1 MSNSTPA
8 TGNEKKKSKGKRSPC
23 SPSRVLHIRQIP
35 NGVTGAE
42 VVSLGL
48 PFGKVTNLLMLRRK
62 GQAFLEMASV
72 DAAVSMVNYYTP
84 ATPHL
89 HNQPVYIQYSHY
101 KELRTD
107 NQHNQARPHHA
118 LQCANAVQH
127 GNLGITSALAAEGG
141 VLPSNGCVLRIV
153 VENVFC
159 PVTLDILYQIFS
171 KFGFVLKIVMFH
183 KNNQFQALL
192 QYADA
197 MHAYYA
203 KMSLDG
209 HCIYAGCCTLRIDF
223 SKLTDLTVKY
233 NNDRSRDF
241 TRIDLPFGDGQRT
254 MEASLSTP
262 FATQNTI
269 FPSYTG
275 PPGFAPALGF
285 PQGAGPSVLPVPGA
299 LGPFTVTTSAAPG
312 HMTIPGIPGNS
323 VLLVSNLNPEAITPY
338 GLFILFGVYGDV
350 HRVKIMFKKRGIAL
364 VQMADAT
371 QAQLA
376 INYLNGQRLYG
387 RVMHATF
394 SKYQTIQLPRKGQ
407 EDKGLTKDYSNSP
420 LHRFKNPCSKNF
432 QNIFPPSATLHL
444 SNIPPSVTVDDLK
457 NLFTSKGSTVKG
469 FKFFQAHLGLQSRI
483 AQCLETF
490 FKGEWTEGYCIMLQ
504 ACRSVVGYWFNFNT
518 AMVLPSAYLEN
529 IFIIVNRSIP
539 DVCATCHIHA
549 TCQQS
554 GGKSICICNYGFVG
568 NGRTHCQDKDECQIG
583 ASKIC
588 GNHTLCHNTHGS
600 FYCVCLDGYRASN
613 NNKTFIPN
621 DGTNCTDID
630 ECEESGLCGH
640 NARCVNTEGSY
651 MCYCNDGYKLETGE
665 RSFRQD
671 GDIVSCKGVDCG
683 APPYVS
689 NARPTSVNATTYR
702 SEVTYD
708 CDHGYLMAGGS
719 GTAVCNARGQWD
731 GPDLVC
737 KEVDCGKPLLIPHTT
752 MTWDNST
759 TLRSRVYYHCKE
771 GYYFNGDRNFSE
783 CTIDQSW
790 ENITYVCQEEEL
802 FSNLSIFNETC
813 VRWQR
818 KNGRMGVQE
827 TYTFHILGQRLDEK
841 IFSEDVI
848 FNISTS
854 EDNPKVCLDLDSGSN
869 YVVNIT
875 TISSANITVSVT
887 VAIQTKVKEAFNNVL
902 IFNDT
907 CLKWRR
913 NVRGTDVED
922 KYSFHVQGQRW
933 YQKNFFHEM
942 TFELSTHKQAPEVCL
957 DLQPGTNY
965 SINISMVAL
974 NFSLLVSM
982 TTQITDPPFPE
993 VEFVAVK
1000 GSAPLL
1006 RLRKAEDQNGPISL
1020 YQVIVLPLD
1029 LQSTFICDSF
1039 AAASFFSNTTDIKGY
1054 VAAEFRAKDVA
1065 DNMSIALGDRHYYG
1079 KFYNAPLKLGEEYC
1093 VFLKIISE
1101 WNKVRTQSCAV
1112 WAQIKNLSP
1121 TLQYMTAVGLG
1132 SVAAVCLIL
1141 FLSFSVSRSCLRSS
1155 VHPPAAAVACEA
1167 VRLST
1172 TVDVAQAGI
1181 ASSFPETESVS
1192 LL

>member
-1 MSNSTPA
+1 
-8 TGNEKKKSKGKRSPC
+8 
-23 SPSRVLHIRQIP
+23 
-35 NGVTGAE
+35 
-42 VVSLGL
+42 
-48 PFGKVTNLLMLRRK
+48 
-62 GQAFLEMASV
+62 
-72 DAAVSMVNYYTP
+72 
-84 ATPHL
+84 
-89 HNQPVYIQYSHY
+89 
-101 KELRTD
+101 
-107 NQHNQARPHHA
+107 
-118 LQCANAVQH
+118 
-127 GNLGITSALAAEGG
+127 
-141 VLPSNGCVLRIV
+141 
-153 VENVFC
+153 
-159 PVTLDILYQIFS
+159 
-171 KFGFVLKIVMFH
+171 
-183 KNNQFQALL
+183 
-192 QYADA
+192 
-197 MHAYYA
+197 
-203 KMSLDG
+203 
-209 HCIYAGCCTLRIDF
+209 
-223 SKLTDLTVKY
+223 
-233 NNDRSRDF
+233 
-241 TRIDLPFGDGQRT
+241 
-254 MEASLSTP
+254 
-262 FATQNTI
+262 
-269 FPSYTG
+269 
-275 PPGFAPALGF
+275 
-285 PQGAGPSVLPVPGA
+285 
-299 LGPFTVTTSAAPG
+299 
-312 HMTIPGIPGNS
+312 
-323 VLLVSNLNPEAITPY
+323 
-338 GLFILFGVYGDV
+338 
-350 HRVKIMFKKRGIAL
+350 
-364 VQMADAT
+364 
-371 QAQLA
+371 
-376 INYLNGQRLYG
+376 
-387 RVMHATF
+387 
-394 SKYQTIQLPRKGQ
+394 
-407 EDKGLTKDYSNSP
+407 
-420 LHRFKNPCSKNF
+420 
-432 QNIFPPSATLHL
+432 
-444 SNIPPSVTVDDLK
+444 
-457 NLFTSKGSTVKG
+457 
-469 FKFFQAHLGLQSRI
+469 
-483 AQCLETF
+483 
-490 FKGEWTEGYCIMLQ
+490 
-504 ACRSVVGYWFNFNT
+504 
-518 AMVLPSAYLEN
+518 
-529 IFIIVNRSIP
+529 

-554 GGKSICICNYGFVG
+554 GGKSVCICNYGFVG

-630 ECEESGLCGH
+630 ECEDSGLCGH

-665 RSFRQD
+665 HSFRQD
-671 GDIVSCKGVDCG
+671 GNIVSCKEIGCGSPPEMKHGYIVGNYSLLPGSAVHYECQEGFYSNEGKFSYCTANETWEPATLSCKGVDCG
-683 APPYVS
+683 APPFVL
-689 NARPTSVNATTYR
+689 NARPTSVSGTTYK

-708 CDHGYLMAGGS
+708 CDHGYLIAGGS
-719 GTAVCNARGQWD
+719 GTAVCNAKGQWD

-737 KEVDCGKPLLIPHTT
+737 K
-752 MTWDNST
+752 
-759 TLRSRVYYHCKE
+759 
-771 GYYFNGDRNFSE
+771 
-783 CTIDQSW
+783 
-790 ENITYVCQEEEL
+790 EEEL

-818 KNGRMGVQE
+818 KSGRLGVQE

-875 TISSANITVSVT
+875 TISSTNITVSVT
-887 VAIQTKVKEAFNNVL
+887 VAIQTKGRLILVHGTMPTGFYFFTLKYDSLPVVEFPVAWLCDTNLSSISITDNAPVSHVLTVDFCSILVMETLGLSSDTLILNFKKIFLISFLIVSTVKEAFNNVL

-1039 AAASFFSNTTDIKGY
+1039 SATSFFSNTTDIKGY

-1101 WNKVRTQSCAV
+1101 WNKV
-1112 WAQIKNLSP
+1112 
-1121 TLQYMTAVGLG
+1121 
-1132 SVAAVCLIL
+1132 
-1141 FLSFSVSRSCLRSS
+1141 
-1155 VHPPAAAVACEA
+1155 
-1167 VRLST
+1167 
-1172 TVDVAQAGI
+1172 
-1181 ASSFPETESVS
+1181 
-1192 LL
+1192 